1 MGAADF
7 ERWCFCDVKN
17 FELFDSN
24 FNLSGRQLGICHA
37 FASRLDRAACGND
50 PFIAKCAGL
59 GMSFG
64 LGVGIKNELAK
75 A

>member
-1 MGAADF
+1 MGTADF

-24 FNLSGRQLGICHA
+24 FDLSGRQLGIFHA
-37 FASRLDRAACGND
+37 FGSRLNRTACGND
-50 PFIAKCAGL
+50 PFIAKGTCL

-64 LGVGIKNELAK
+64 LSVGIKNELAK